1 MENKEYEQSEV
12 NLVTSAADLVVGIAT
27 GVSPIGTASS
37 LVQFFINRKEQVHR
51 KVFAAFLSANGT
63 AEEVK
68 AFLLKCDSD
77 EEYSRNF
84 SEWLLDILGELDD
97 EDKGKIVGNLFMA
110 FRANKLS
117 RIEFL
122 QLSDIVKKAFLP
134 YLNLLAKRGMG
145 PQGLLEYFTGLGLT
159 FTYMDSSPGYER
171 SQNATGISAQN
182 LHLGLNKAA
191 IQLRKFGYP
200 DASEHSSWFNEN
212 VKF

>member
-97 EDKGKIVGNLFMA
+97 EHVTASMRAKLQDKQRKASFKAYRRLTNGTSNEIDVFFKYFGNFFCFMLFCV
-110 FRANKLS
+110 FKTVICNANIS
-117 RIEFL
+117 R
-122 QLSDIVKKAFLP
+122 
-134 YLNLLAKRGMG
+134 KR
-145 PQGLLEYFTGLGLT
+145 
-159 FTYMDSSPGYER
+159 
-171 SQNATGISAQN
+171 
-182 LHLGLNKAA
+182 
-191 IQLRKFGYP
+191 
-200 DASEHSSWFNEN
+200 
-212 VKF
+212 